1 MTKYTEL
8 IKCLPHVFQRPDN
21 SDQTWENEEKK
32 EDEMTAFRLSA
43 PVSPSKVSLR
53 PERGFDRVITP
64 PNLNLDIT
72 PPPSSEVSKG
82 WSIDFDEDTRDS
94 CESGRCTSP
103 PPYETEIDDSP
114 PPSPTQ
120 VFPDGCD
127 PSDYFFPYEGDEIFL
142 DSIGHLKEERETE
155 IEHRSR

>member
-64 PNLNLDIT
+64 PNLNLDIIL
-72 PPPSSEVSKG
+72 PPSSEVSKG
-82 WSIDFDEDTRDS
+82 CFSFLTRI
-94 CESGRCTSP
+94 SGNVR
-103 PPYETEIDDSP
+103 
-114 PPSPTQ
+114 
-120 VFPDGCD
+120 V
-127 PSDYFFPYEGDEIFL
+127 
-142 DSIGHLKEERETE
+142 
-155 IEHRSR
+155 